1 MSNISKRRKEGSRAK
16 IKSVGDHK
24 EFLKRITK
32 TLYYG
37 QLPSLPCL
45 SLPVT
50 EISCS
55 LWSLSQRGRSLR
67 RLHADA
73 AAGIARSACVSPCAL
88 VLAILYLERLN
99 SCNPE
104 YLNNA
109 APAELFLVSLM
120 VGNKFLQ
127 DDGEDD
133 EVICSEWA
141 ASGGLD
147 LKHLKKLEIEFLN
160 AIDWNIYVSDKSFET
175 GLLWLERQVALK
187 QAQLRGF
194 FTYSDL
200 SVTCDMA
207 PVGEL
212 VRSAT
217 AACLA
222 LTLTYLASLATFV
235 TSTLVVSH
243 AWLPTLQYL
252 ASRNLATSAISTNV
266 ITHNFQPEIIHHVG
280 NSTDISAAET
290 LIAEEVIATGTLK
303 CCARWT
309 KYQENENVEVKKNW
323 YDGIVIYDWKSFEP
337 WWSKTSVLNW
347 LYQSSLINPMQRW
360 LEKMNEY
367 ADILKRDLVD
377 VEQTRRSEQCTDY
390 VKHNARQHCVRQ
402 WLNLS
407 KLSALAASV
416 SDR

>member
-1 MSNISKRRKEGSRAK
+1 MSNISKRRKEGSRTK
-16 IKSVGDHK
+16 IKSMGDHK

-50 EISCS
+50 EISCE
-55 LWSLSQRGRSLR
+55 LWSVSQRGRSLR

-99 SCNPE
+99 TCNPE
-104 YLNNA
+104 YLTSA

-141 ASGGLD
+141 ASGGID
-147 LKHLKKLEIEFLN
+147 LKHLKKLEVDFLN
-160 AIDWNIYVSDKSFET
+160 AIDWNVYVSEKSFET

-194 FTYSDL
+194 FTYTDL
-200 SVTCDMA
+200 SATC
-207 PVGEL
+207 EL
-212 VRSAT
+212 AAVSELLRAA
-217 AACLA
+217 AACVALSLA
-222 LTLTYLASLATFV
+222 YLASLATCLA
-235 TSTLVVSH
+235 SALVVSR
-243 AWLPTLQYL
+243 AWLPMLQYL
-252 ASRNLATSAISTNV
+252 ASKNLATSAVNTNI
-266 ITHNFQPEIIHHVG
+266 ITSHGFQHEILNHVG
-280 NSTDISAAET
+280 NSTMDISEVEN
-290 LIAEEVIATGTLK
+290 LIAEEVIAASTLK
-303 CCARWT
+303 CCSSWT
-309 KYQENENVEVKKNW
+309 KYHEKVYIKKNW
-323 YDGIVIYDWKSFEP
+323 YDGFVAYDWKSFEP
-337 WWSKTSVLNW
+337 WWSRTSVLNW
-347 LYQSSLINPMQRW
+347 LYQSSLVNPMQRW

-367 ADILKRDLVD
+367 ADMLKPKLIDVDL
-377 VEQTRRSEQCTDY
+377 TRQAGRCNRYKLD
-390 VKHNARQHCVRQ
+390 ARQQCLRQ
-402 WLNLS
+402 WLNFS
-407 KLSALAASV
+407 KLSALVVSV